1 MAELKNLP
9 TMEYDEALAYRDSL
23 LESRKMPSENF

>member
-9 TMEYDEALAYRDSL
+9 TMEYDEALKYRDSL
-23 LESRKMPSENF
+23 LEDKKGGL